1 MDEKYCENKEKN
13 TEECEVKTKIASAI
27 IPPVVHII
35 WYGVDAPSPLHHA
48 NEKYKRGY
56 NSIVKNSMCEIKLWT
71 KSDCEYLVEQY
82 PEYEGIY
89 RAANNIMKYDIMR
102 YLIVYHCG
110 GSYLDADTVLKK
122 SLANI
127 TANECFFIEKIIPIS
142 RNNPGY
148 YESIRKG
155 VLEHPIRIAN
165 YAFSSRP
172 KNPIFLEFLAEI
184 RRRMYIQSVPTCD
197 YDVLYLTGPD
207 VVTSV
212 IHTMN
217 KTMHINVVS
226 KLVSNSII
234 EHTCAGEWRKLGR
247 ASIRF

>member
-1 MDEKYCENKEKN
+1 MDKNECENTTAVTAGDGAK
-13 TEECEVKTKIASAI
+13 
-27 IPPVVHII
+27 IPPVVHMI

-48 NEKYKRGY
+48 NEKYRRGY
-56 NSIVKNSMCEIKLWT
+56 NSIVKNSMCEIRLWT
-71 KSDCEYLVEQY
+71 KSDCEYLVQQY

-89 RAANNIMKYDIMR
+89 SAANNIMKYDIMR

-110 GSYLDADTVLKK
+110 GSYLDADIVLKK

-127 TANECFFIEKIIPIS
+127 NANECFFIENIVPLS

-148 YESIRKG
+148 YEPIRKG
-155 VLEHPIRIAN
+155 VLELPIRIAN
-165 YAFSSRP
+165 YAFSSKP

-184 RRRMYIQSVPTCD
+184 RRRMFVQRAPKRD

-212 IHTMN
+212 IHAVK
-217 KTMHINVVS
+217 KTMTINVVS

-234 EHTCAGEWRKLGR
+234 EHTCAGEWRNFGR
-247 ASIRF
+247 A

>member
-1 MDEKYCENKEKN
+1 MDENQNTAESATGENA
-13 TEECEVKTKIASAI
+13 TEESATTTTRT
-27 IPPVVHII
+27 IPPVVHMI
-35 WYGVDAPSPLHHA
+35 WYGVDAPSPLHHP
-48 NEKYKRGY
+48 NEKYRRGY
-56 NSIVKNSMCEIKLWT
+56 TSIVKNSMCEIKLWT
-71 KSDCEYLVEQY
+71 KSDCEYLVMHRY

-110 GSYLDADTVLKK
+110 GTYLDADIVLKK

-127 TANECFFIEKIIPIS
+127 TANECFFIENIVPLS

-148 YESIRKG
+148 YEPIRKG

-165 YAFSSRP
+165 YAFSSKP

-184 RRRMYIQSVPTCD
+184 RRRMYTQSVPKRD

-212 IHTMN
+212 IHAAK
-217 KTMHINVVS
+217 KTIRINVVS
-226 KLVSNSII
+226 KLVANSII
-234 EHTCAGEWRKLGR
+234 QHTCAGEWRTAQR
-247 ASIRF
+247 AR

>member
-1 MDEKYCENKEKN
+1 MDKNECENQTTAVTAGDGAK
-13 TEECEVKTKIASAI
+13 
-27 IPPVVHII
+27 IPPVVHMI

-48 NEKYKRGY
+48 NEKYRRGY

-71 KSDCEYLVEQY
+71 KSDCEYLVQQY
-82 PEYEGIY
+82 PEYDGIY

-110 GSYLDADTVLKK
+110 GTYLDADIVLKK
-122 SLANI
+122 PLANI
-127 TANECFFIEKIIPIS
+127 TANECFFIENIVPIS

-148 YESIRKG
+148 YEPIRKG

-165 YAFSSRP
+165 YAFSSKP
-172 KNPIFLEFLAEI
+172 KHPIFLEVLAEI
-184 RRRMYIQSVPTCD
+184 RRRMFIQRAPKRD

-212 IHTMN
+212 IHATK
-217 KTMHINVVS
+217 KTMPINVVS
-226 KLVSNSII
+226 KLVSSSII

-247 ASIRF
+247 PGL

>member
-1 MDEKYCENKEKN
+1 MDKNGCENQTTAVTAGDGAK
-13 TEECEVKTKIASAI
+13 
-27 IPPVVHII
+27 IPPVVHMI

-48 NEKYKRGY
+48 NEKYRRGY

-71 KSDCEYLVEQY
+71 KSDCEYLVQKY
-82 PEYEGIY
+82 PEYDGIY

-110 GSYLDADTVLKK
+110 GTYLDADIVLKK
-122 SLANI
+122 PLADI
-127 TANECFFIEKIIPIS
+127 TANECFFIENIVPIS

-148 YESIRKG
+148 YEPIRKG

-165 YAFSSRP
+165 YAFSSKP
-172 KNPIFLEFLAEI
+172 KNPIFLEVLAEI
-184 RRRMYIQSVPTCD
+184 RRRMFIQRAPKRD

-212 IHTMN
+212 IYTMN
-217 KTMHINVVS
+217 KTVPINVVS
-226 KLVSNSII
+226 KLVSSSII
-234 EHTCAGEWRKLGR
+234 EHTCAGEWRKIGR
-247 ASIRF
+247 ASIKF

>member
-1 MDEKYCENKEKN
+1 MGKDGLENQTTAESEEN
-13 TEECEVKTKIASAI
+13 TESAK
-27 IPPVVHII
+27 IPPVVHMI

-48 NEKYKRGY
+48 NEKYRRGY
-56 NSIVKNSMCEIKLWT
+56 NSIVKNSVCEIKLWT
-71 KSDCEYLVEQY
+71 KSDCEYLVQQY
-82 PEYEGIY
+82 PEYDGIY

-110 GSYLDADTVLKK
+110 GTYLDADIVLKK

-127 TANECFFIEKIIPIS
+127 TANECFFIENIVPIS

-148 YESIRKG
+148 YEPIRKG
-155 VLEHPIRIAN
+155 VLEHPVRIAN
-165 YAFSSRP
+165 YAFSSKP
-172 KNPIFLEFLAEI
+172 KNSIFLEFLAEI
-184 RRRMYIQSVPTCD
+184 RRRMFIQCAPKRD

-212 IHTMN
+212 IHTMS
-217 KTMHINVVS
+217 KTIPINVVS

-234 EHTCAGEWRKLGR
+234 EHTCAGEWRNLGR
-247 ASIRF
+247 RV